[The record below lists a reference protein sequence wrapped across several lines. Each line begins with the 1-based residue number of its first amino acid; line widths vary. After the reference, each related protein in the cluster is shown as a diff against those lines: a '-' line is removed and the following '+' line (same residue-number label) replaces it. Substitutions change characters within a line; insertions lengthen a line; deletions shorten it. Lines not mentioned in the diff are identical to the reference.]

1 MSSGLRAGVFGLGL
15 IGSRVA
21 DRVQLAGFPLAV
33 WNRTDRRFE
42 GLPVPAPDPASVARD
57 ADILQIFVAD
67 DQALHDTVR
76 ALIPAL
82 GPRHVVLSHATVA
95 PQTVRELAADV
106 TATGAAFLDA
116 PFTGSRDAAAQG
128 QITYYIG
135 GEAAALERARPV
147 LAASAKA
154 ILPVGEVGQA
164 SAVKLATNI
173 MAAAAAVSLAEAIHL
188 LEANGVDPQRLV
200 AALENNAARSGV
212 TDLKLPCMLG
222 HDFAPRF
229 SARNM
234 RKDLRLASAAAA
246 PEHRTLTDTMLSLY
260 EQACQSGLADEDFAT
275 IIKVRSPAT
284 ESSAPLKTEPSL
296 RDRP

>member
-21 DRVQLAGFPLAV
+21 ARVQSAGFPLAV

-42 GLPVPAPDPASVARD
+42 GLPVPAPDPASVARV

-173 MAAAAAVSLAEAIHL
+173 MAAASAVEAV
-188 LEANGVDPQRLV
+188 NDV
-200 AALENNAARSGV
+200 AYWN
-212 TDLKLPCMLG
+212 T
-222 HDFAPRF
+222 
-229 SARNM
+229 
-234 RKDLRLASAAAA
+234 
-246 PEHRTLTDTMLSLY
+246 
-260 EQACQSGLADEDFAT
+260 
-275 IIKVRSPAT
+275 
-284 ESSAPLKTEPSL
+284 
-296 RDRP
+296 

>member
-21 DRVQLAGFPLAV
+21 ARVQSAGFPLAV

-42 GLPVPAPDPASVARD
+42 GLPAPAPDPASVARD

-95 PQTVRELAADV
+95 PQTVRELAAEI

-135 GEAAALERARPV
+135 GDAAALERARPV
-147 LAASAKA
+147 LAVSAKS
-154 ILPVGEVGQA
+154 ILPMGKVGQA
-164 SAVKLATNI
+164 STVKLATNI

-188 LEANGVDPQRLV
+188 LQANGVDTQMLID
-200 AALENNAARSGV
+200 ALDNNAARSGV

-246 PEHRTLTDTMLSLY
+246 PGHRALTDTLLSLY

-275 IIKVRSPAT
+275 IIKVPSPAT
-284 ESSAPLKTEPSL
+284 
-296 RDRP
+296 

>member
-188 LEANGVDPQRLV
+188 LEANGVDPQRLIV
-200 AALENNAARSGV
+200 ALENNAARSGV

-246 PEHRTLTDTMLSLY
+246 PEHRTLTDTMFSLY

>member
-1 MSSGLRAGVFGLGL
+1 
-15 IGSRVA
+15 
-21 DRVQLAGFPLAV
+21 
-33 WNRTDRRFE
+33 
-42 GLPVPAPDPASVARD
+42 
-57 ADILQIFVAD
+57 
-67 DQALHDTVR
+67 
-76 ALIPAL
+76 
-82 GPRHVVLSHATVA
+82 
-95 PQTVRELAADV
+95 VRELAAEI

-147 LAASAKA
+147 LAVSAKS
-154 ILPVGEVGQA
+154 ILPMGKVGQA
-164 SAVKLATNI
+164 STVKLATNI

-188 LEANGVDPQRLV
+188 LKANGVDTQMLV
-200 AALENNAARSGV
+200 DALENNAARSGV

-234 RKDLRLASAAAA
+234 RKDLHLASAAAA
-246 PEHRTLTDTMLSLY
+246 PGHRALTDTLLCLY

-275 IIKVRSPAT
+275 IIKVPSPAT
-284 ESSAPLKTEPSL
+284 
-296 RDRP
+296 

>member
-1 MSSGLRAGVFGLGL
+1 MRPPVIHTSLRAGVLGLGL

-21 DRVQLAGFPLAV
+21 AKVQSAGFPLAV
-33 WNRTDRRFE
+33 WNRTPREFDS
-42 GLPVPAPDPASVARD
+42 LPTLAPAPSSVARD
-57 ADILQIFVAD
+57 SEILQIFVAD
-67 DQALHDTVR
+67 DQALHDTIH

-95 PQTVRELAADV
+95 PQSVRQLAAEV

-135 GEAAALERARPV
+135 GNAAALERARPI
-147 LAASAKA
+147 LTASAKA

-164 SAVKLATNI
+164 SAIKLATNI

-188 LEANGVDPQRLV
+188 LRANGVDPGTLV
-200 AALENNAARSGV
+200 GALENNAARSGV

-234 RKDLRLASAAAA
+234 RKDLRLARAAAA
-246 PEHRTLTDTMLSLY
+246 PGHRVLTATMLSLY

-275 IIKVRSPAT
+275 IVNVP
-284 ESSAPLKTEPSL
+284 SSTAQELQT
-296 RDRP
+296 